1 VPLSTKNEIESG
13 HNTSTGSRI
22 RVLVVDDSA
31 FVRRAIIRMFE
42 ESTEIQIID
51 VASDGEMAL
60 ALVKKLRP
68 DVVTLDVQMPVLDGL
83 QALERIMNE
92 CPVPVIMLSSLTGK
106 GGDKTLKA
114 LEFGA
119 VDFIDKSSAG
129 GSMDISGLA
138 RELTVKIKIAA
149 RIDLKKLKTVETLGY
164 AAKEVPLTNGLT
176 DTEVVIIG
184 TSTGGP
190 PALQAILTKIPA
202 NYPCPILVVQ
212 HMSAG
217 FTAPLAER
225 LDRLC
230 LVRVKEAEDG
240 DKLVAGTV
248 YIAPAGRHLKVCRR
262 SGKLFAWLDSL
273 PDNVLHKPS
282 VDVLLSSAA
291 SVNGGKC
298 LVFVLTGMGRD
309 GAIGA
314 QAIKRAGGRVVVESE
329 ETAIVFGM
337 PKAVMETVRVDRSAP
352 LYRISNL
359 MLEMI

>member
-1 VPLSTKNEIESG
+1 MPLSTRNVTERGS
-13 HNTSTGSRI
+13 NTPPGSKI

-42 ESTEIQIID
+42 QSTEIQIID
-51 VASDGEMAL
+51 VASDGEMAIE
-60 ALVKKLRP
+60 LVKKLRP

-114 LEFGA
+114 LELGA

-129 GSMDISGLA
+129 GSMDISVLA
-138 RELTVKIKIAA
+138 RELTDKIKIAT
-149 RIDLKKLKTVETLGY
+149 RIDLKKLNTGETLGFI
-164 AAKEVPLTNGLT
+164 AKAVPLAARLT
-176 DTEVVIIG
+176 DTEIVAIG

-190 PALQAILTKIPA
+190 PALQVILTKIPA

-217 FTAPLAER
+217 FTGPLAER

-230 LVRVKEAEDG
+230 PLRVKEARDG
-240 DKLVAGTV
+240 DKLEAGTV
-248 YIAPAGRHLKVCRR
+248 YIAPAGKHLKVCRR
-262 SGKLFAWLDSL
+262 SDNLFAWLDSY
-273 PDNVLHKPS
+273 PNNVLHMPS
-282 VDVLLSSAA
+282 VDVLLTSIAGA
-291 SVNGGKC
+291 VGKKS

-309 GAIGA
+309 GALGA
-314 QAIKRAGGRVVVESE
+314 QDVKRAGGRVVVESE

-337 PKAVMETVRVDRSAP
+337 PKAVMDSVKVDRSAP
-352 LYRISNL
+352 LYRISDL
-359 MLEMI
+359 MLDMI

>member
-1 VPLSTKNEIESG
+1 MPLSTKNEIDY
-13 HNTSTGSRI
+13 TSTSSKI

-42 ESTEIQIID
+42 QSTEILIID

-60 ALVKKLRP
+60 DLVKKLRP

-114 LEFGA
+114 LELGA

-138 RELTVKIKIAA
+138 RELTAKIKIAA
-149 RIDLKKLKTVETLGY
+149 RIDLKKLKTVEISGY
-164 AAKEVPLTNGLT
+164 VAKAVPLTTRLT
-176 DTEVVIIG
+176 DTEIVMIG

-190 PALQAILTKIPA
+190 PALQAILTKVPA
-202 NYPCPILVVQ
+202 NFPCPILVVQ
-212 HMSAG
+212 HMSVG

-230 LVRVKEAEDG
+230 PLRVKEAQDG
-240 DKLVAGTV
+240 DKLEAGTV
-248 YIAPAGRHLKVCRR
+248 YIAPAGKHLKVCRR
-262 SGKLFAWLDSL
+262 SGKLLALLDNF

-282 VDVLLSSAA
+282 VDVLFSSVAGV
-291 SVNGGKC
+291 SGRKC
-298 LVFVLTGMGRD
+298 LAFVLTGMGRD
-309 GAIGA
+309 GAVGA
-314 QAIKRAGGRVVVESE
+314 QDIKEAGGRVVVESE

-337 PKAVMETVRVDRSAP
+337 PKAVMEAVKVDRSAP
-352 LYRISNL
+352 LYRVADL

>member
-1 VPLSTKNEIESG
+1 MPLSTKNETESG
-13 HNTSTGSRI
+13 LTASTGSRI
-22 RVLVVDDSA
+22 RVLIVDDSA

-42 ESTEIQIID
+42 QSSEIQIID
-51 VASDGEMAL
+51 VASDGEMAID
-60 ALVKKLRP
+60 LVKKLRP

-92 CPVPVIMLSSLTGK
+92 CPVPVIMLSSLTGR
-106 GGDKTLKA
+106 GGDKTLRA
-114 LEFGA
+114 LELGA

-149 RIDLKKLKTVETLGY
+149 RIDLKKLKTGTALGHV
-164 AAKEVPLTNGLT
+164 ARTAPLTTTST
-176 DTEVVIIG
+176 DTEIVVIG

-190 PALQAILTKIPA
+190 PALQMILTKIPA
-202 NYPCPILVVQ
+202 HYPCPILVVQ
-212 HMSAG
+212 HMSIG

-230 LVRVKEAEDG
+230 PLRVKEAQDG
-240 DKLVAGTV
+240 DSLEAGTV
-248 YIAPAGRHLKVCRR
+248 YIAPAGKHLKVCRR
-262 SGKLFAWLDSL
+262 SGKLFAWLDSF
-273 PDNVLHKPS
+273 PNNVLHMPS
-282 VDVLLSSAA
+282 VDVLFTSVAA
-291 SVNGGKC
+291 VIGKKS
-298 LVFVLTGMGRD
+298 LAFVLTGMGRD

-314 QAIKRAGGRVVVESE
+314 QDIKRTGGKVVAETE

-337 PKAVMETVRVDRSAP
+337 PKAVMEAVRVDRSAP
-352 LYRISNL
+352 LYRIADL